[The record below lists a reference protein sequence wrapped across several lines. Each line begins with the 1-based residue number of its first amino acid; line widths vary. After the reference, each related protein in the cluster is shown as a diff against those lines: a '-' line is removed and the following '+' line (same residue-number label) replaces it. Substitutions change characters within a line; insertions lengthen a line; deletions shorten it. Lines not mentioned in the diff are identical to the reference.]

1 MRIISIIT
9 LSLLLFAAIFTAG
22 CHKHDDDN
30 EVKISIMSPQ
40 NNAVITNPE
49 NVLIHVIFEATAENH
64 DIEVKLFP
72 AEQTAN
78 RLIDWDKHD
87 HDKKI
92 EFRQNIDLSSF
103 DSGTRFVLVAESC
116 EDHKCKKVVEERIEF
131 SIQK

>member
-1 MRIISIIT
+1 MKSLNLLI
-9 LSLLLFAAIFTAG
+9 LSFLMLAALLFVG

-30 EVKISIMSPQ
+30 EVKITIMSPQ
-40 NNAVITNPE
+40 DGAVITSPE
-49 NVLIHVIFEATAENH
+49 SVLIHVVFEATAENH

-78 RLIDWDKHD
+78 RLIDWDMHD

-92 EFRQNIDLSSF
+92 EFRQNIDLNSF
-103 DSGTRFVLVAESC
+103 DSGTSFILVAESC
-116 EDHKCKKVVEERIEF
+116 EDHKCEKIVEERIEF